1 MWGWRFL
8 RWVAEQCNRHDKR
21 NTVHAMDWLCT
32 GPAPARASHIAG
44 VTKTCDRDSRFYAL
58 CLHGLAM
65 PALNMDAQLDAA
77 STSDADE
84 RELLEAADFDS
95 YWDRVMARSHFD
107 SHRRHPPNA
116 SSDHGDDM

>member
-1 MWGWRFL
+1 
-8 RWVAEQCNRHDKR
+8 
-21 NTVHAMDWLCT
+21 VHV
-32 GPAPARASHIAG
+32 AG
-44 VTKTCDRDSRFYAL
+44 VTETCDCDCRFYTL
-58 CLHGLAM
+58 CRHGLAM

-95 YWDRVMARSHFD
+95 YWDRVMASHFD
-107 SHRRHPPNA
+107 SHQRHPPNA